1 MKVLP
6 WIEAMLVSSLAFGC
20 GGEMNHRV
28 VASASTIHSAEAA
41 GAADNPQ
48 AAIYLALA
56 HHDLAEARAF
66 GTDSDRGSR
75 ALERANVDA
84 EVALSLATAANQ
96 RAEAMAQQQK
106 VDRLR
111 AQVAGTET
119 EQ

>member
-1 MKVLP
+1 MNVHP
-6 WIEAMLVSSLAFGC
+6 WIEAVLVSSLAFGC
-20 GGEMNHRV
+20 AGEMNHGA
-28 VASASTIHSAEAA
+28 VASTSTIASAEAA
-41 GAADNPQ
+41 GAAHHPQ

-56 HHDLAEARAF
+56 KDDIAEARYYGA
-66 GTDSDRGSR
+66 DSDRGNR

-96 RAEAMAQQQK
+96 RAEAMAQQQQ

-111 AQVAGTET
+111 AQVGGTEK